1 VTSKNTGL
9 GKTHFIRTQEL
20 KQKRE
25 IVFFPLAGTLELN
38 FIGKRLSEIYDL
50 DMKNLA
56 FQINFVDNMEM
67 LNEILINLALFRV
80 FKSSSHIVVIPKD
93 C

>member
-9 GKTHFIRTQEL
+9 GKTHFIRRKEL
-20 KQKRE
+20 IQRRE

-50 DMKNLA
+50 DKKNLA
-56 FQINFVDNMEM
+56 F
-67 LNEILINLALFRV
+67 
-80 FKSSSHIVVIPKD
+80 
-93 C
+93 